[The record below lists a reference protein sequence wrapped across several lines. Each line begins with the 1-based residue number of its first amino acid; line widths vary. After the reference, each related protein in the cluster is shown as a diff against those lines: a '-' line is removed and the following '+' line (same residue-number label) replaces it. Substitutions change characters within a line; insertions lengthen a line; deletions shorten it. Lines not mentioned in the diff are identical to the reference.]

1 MSLEIIIL
9 AAGQGTRMRSALPK
23 VLHKVGALPLLEHV
37 YLLARALEADK
48 ISIVYGHGGEA
59 VLERLRHLDA
69 IWVEQKER
77 LGTGHA
83 VMQLAD
89 DIRDDATVL
98 ILYGDVPLLGESTVR
113 NLLSLTHDGS
123 VGLLTVDLDDPHGY
137 GRIVRDEAG
146 EVLRIVEEKDATAQ
160 ERLIQEGNTGIL
172 ALNGGRLKQWLG
184 RLENNNAQGEYY
196 LTDVIALAVK
206 DEVAVKTARA
216 ASVDE
221 VLGVNNRQQLAHLE
235 RVYQLAWADRV
246 MLQGVT
252 LRDPGRFDVRG
263 TLESVGQDVEIDI
276 NVILEGRV
284 SIGSRVSIGPNCVIR
299 DSVIG
304 DDVVIHAHS
313 VIEEASVGRG
323 CRVGPFARL
332 RPATELGSE
341 VHVGNFVEI
350 KKSSVAEGSKINH
363 LSYVGDAR
371 VGAGV
376 NIGAGTITCN
386 YDGANKFLTVIEDG
400 AFIGSDTQL
409 VAPVT
414 VGRNA
419 TIGAGS
425 TITRDAPADA
435 LTLSRVKQVTLDGW
449 KRPTKQKED

>member
-23 VLHKVGALPLLEHV
+23 VLHKVGASPLLEHV
-37 YLLARALEADK
+37 YLLARSLEADK

-206 DEVAVKTARA
+206 DGVAVKTARA
-216 ASVDE
+216 VSVDE

-235 RVYQLAWADRV
+235 RVYQSAWADRV
-246 MLQGVT
+246 RLQGV
-252 LRDPGRFDVRG
+252 
-263 TLESVGQDVEIDI
+263 
-276 NVILEGRV
+276 
-284 SIGSRVSIGPNCVIR
+284 
-299 DSVIG
+299 
-304 DDVVIHAHS
+304 
-313 VIEEASVGRG
+313 
-323 CRVGPFARL
+323 
-332 RPATELGSE
+332 
-341 VHVGNFVEI
+341 
-350 KKSSVAEGSKINH
+350 
-363 LSYVGDAR
+363 LSHWCD
-371 VGAGV
+371 
-376 NIGAGTITCN
+376 
-386 YDGANKFLTVIEDG
+386 
-400 AFIGSDTQL
+400 
-409 VAPVT
+409 
-414 VGRNA
+414 
-419 TIGAGS
+419 
-425 TITRDAPADA
+425 
-435 LTLSRVKQVTLDGW
+435 
-449 KRPTKQKED
+449 